1 MKTLIFGTLFFL
13 SSCVVVSLAA
23 TAVSTKI
30 KIVEVPLKV
39 VGTILQDD
47 EDEEKKENE

>member
-1 MKTLIFGTLFFL
+1 MKNSYLWYFIFL
-13 SSCVVVSLAA
+13 SSCAVVSLAA
-23 TAVSTKI
+23 TAVSTTI

-39 VGTILQDD
+39 VGNILQDD